1 MELITKQ
8 KYILISL
15 ILSINVLLS
24 VFITIYNNYW
34 YIFICIL
41 CLGSFVSSMNVILI
55 ISYKCIIKIKKFIKY
70 IKYRKYDSYDIT
82 SEDIPKKTM
91 QNISNYISK
100 YIYVLP
106 CYNENELELRNTINS
121 INIQSNVDKYSKIL
135 IIICD
140 GKLQSNENNN
150 NENNNMKTNQILTD
164 IIFKNFITYSNKFDN
179 SYKIW
184 SSKWNNLEV
193 YCGIMN
199 GMKFI
204 ILIKD
209 HNIGKRDSL
218 TLIRRMLYCYNDN
231 KTNTNTNDT
240 NTTNTNTNDTSKDDT
255 NPDKYNFI
263 AYYNYFSL
271 EFIEFIDNVFDI
283 DINISKVN
291 YIIGTDA
298 DTILDMKCA
307 TELISTIQNA
317 DDNTVGVVGFVDVV
331 KSWNLLVIYQY
342 CEYAFAQ
349 CLKRYSQS
357 IITHKISCLSG
368 CVQLIKVCKETCS
381 NKILDEFNRLPLKK
395 ENIFNHIRSY
405 ASEDRNHMCIIF
417 SIYPYAK
424 TIQNIKAISYTN
436 VPDTLI
442 KFIRQRKRWCAGA
455 NCNDLLLISNSKHNK
470 WERFQ
475 AIINVMIF
483 TLTIFV
489 FIATIEFIINLV
501 NNPSYLMLI
510 LASIMILPAIYSL
523 CIPIFIYN
531 DGIRK
536 HNKMTKMN
544 IVNNTIKK
552 TYLNNILYYYL
563 GFIIYYVFG
572 SILSIIIY
580 FYTFYYLDDLNWN
593 NKLINNNNNNNNNN
607 NKNNN
612 NDNDNDSISNNNINE
627 DDNINNNDNINED
640 NSNDINDND
649 SNDINDNFNKCC
661 NILSTCNCIKCYCT
675 FGLFCKITKYKANNN
690 LKSNKKKIQESKIKN
705 NADND
710 NDNNENNEH
719 LERGMQ
725 SIDMSELWDDSHI

>member
-8 KYILISL
+8 KYILISIL
-15 ILSINVLLS
+15 LSINILLS
-24 VFITIYNNYW
+24 VFVTIYSNYW
-34 YIFICIL
+34 YVFICIL
-41 CLGSFVSSMNVILI
+41 GLGSFVSSMNVILI
-55 ISYKCIIKIKKFIKY
+55 IFYKCIIKIKKFIKY
-70 IKYRKYDSYDIT
+70 IKNRKSDSYDLT
-82 SEDIPKKTM
+82 S
-91 QNISNYISK
+91 QNISIEKIQNITK

-106 CYNENELELRNTINS
+106 CYNETELELRNTINS
-121 INIQSNVDKYSKIL
+121 INIQTDVEKYSKIL

-140 GKLQSNENNN
+140 GKLNSNDNQ
-150 NENNNMKTNQILTD
+150 NNNMKTNEILTD
-164 IIFKNFITYSNKFDN
+164 IIFKDFITYSNKFDN

-184 SSKWNNLEV
+184 SSKWNDLEV
-193 YCGIMN
+193 HCGIMN

-204 ILIKD
+204 ILIKEN
-209 HNIGKRDSL
+209 NIGKRDSL
-218 TLIRRMLYCYNDN
+218 TLIRRMIYCYNDN
-231 KTNTNTNDT
+231 NNNP
-240 NTTNTNTNDTSKDDT
+240 DDT

-298 DTILDMKCA
+298 DTILDIKCT
-307 TELISTIQNA
+307 TELISAIQNA

-331 KSWNLLVIYQY
+331 KSWNPLVIYQY
-342 CEYAFAQ
+342 CEYLFAQ
-349 CLKRYSQS
+349 CLKRYAQS
-357 IITHKISCLSG
+357 IITHKINCLSG

-395 ENIFNHIRSY
+395 ENIFKHIRSY
-405 ASEDRNHMCIIF
+405 ASEDRNHMSIIF

-436 VPDTLI
+436 VPNTLI

-455 NCNDLLLISNSKHNK
+455 NTNDLLLISNSKHNI

-475 AIINVMIF
+475 SLINVIIF

-489 FIATIEFIINLV
+489 FIATIEFIINLI

-523 CIPIFIYN
+523 CIPLFIYN
-531 DGIRK
+531 DGISK
-536 HNKMTKMN
+536 NN
-544 IVNNTIKK
+544 IMHKIHIINNTIKK

-563 GFIIYYVFG
+563 GFLIYYVFG
-572 SILSIIIY
+572 SILSLVIY

-593 NKLINNNNNNNNNN
+593 NKLINNKNSNS
-607 NKNNN
+607 NKNND
-612 NDNDNDSISNNNINE
+612 NDNDNDSISNNNIN
-627 DDNINNNDNINED
+627 DDDSISNNNINDD
-640 NSNDINDND
+640 Y

-690 LKSNKKKIQESKIKN
+690 FKSNKKKIQESNIKN
-705 NADND
+705 NANNDNAN
-710 NDNNENNEH
+710 NDNNDNNEH

-725 SIDMSELWDDSHI
+725 SIDMGELWDDSHI